1 MELRNKKILLF
12 APPFFNYDFEVKK
25 KFLSYGAIV
34 DLYDERPSS
43 NIFIKAIIRIYS
55 KSLSLY
61 AARYFNKI
69 ITQNKSKNY
78 DIVFIIKG
86 EVITQQ
92 IIKRL
97 RSSFPKAKLILYLWD
112 SIRNYKEIKSC
123 LPLFDRTLTFDIN
136 DSSEIE
142 SLIFRPL
149 FYIDDYK
156 KCAGKNTNEEIDLL
170 FIGTVHSDR
179 WQFLKE
185 IKAQAESRDLHVHYY
200 LFIQSPIIFFVRKI
214 FDKRL
219 SSLTYKDARFHP
231 MSKAKIIELIKNTK
245 VVVDIQHPKQTG
257 LTMRTIEIIGA
268 RKKLLTTNHTIG
280 NYDFFSKDNIA
291 LVDRKNPV
299 LNFDFW
305 STKYTE
311 LPGDI
316 YDKYS
321 IDGWIEDVFSDLRK

>member
-1 MELRNKKILLF
+1 MDVRNKRILLF
-12 APPFFNYDFEVKK
+12 APPFFHYDLEVKK
-25 KFLSYGAIV
+25 KLRSYGAIV

-55 KSLSLY
+55 KSLSTY
-61 AARYFNKI
+61 AARYFNRI
-69 ITQNKSKNY
+69 IARNKNKNY
-78 DIVFIIKG
+78 DIIFIIKG

-92 IIKRL
+92 IISKL
-97 RSSFPKAKLILYLWD
+97 RSSFPKAKLLLYLWD

-136 DSSEIE
+136 DSLEIE

-156 KCAGKNTNEEIDLL
+156 ECALETSSKNIDLL
-170 FIGTVHSDR
+170 FVGTVHSDR
-179 WQFLKE
+179 WQFLKD
-185 IKAQAESRDLHVHYY
+185 IKTQAESRKLNVYYY
-200 LFIQSPIIFFVRKI
+200 LYIQSPIIFFVRKI
-214 FDKRL
+214 FDRRL
-219 SSLTYKDARFHP
+219 SSLPYKDARFQAL
-231 MSKAKIIELIKNTK
+231 SKEKIIELIKNTK

-268 RKKLLTTNHTIG
+268 RRKLLTTNHTIG
-280 NYDFFSKDNIA
+280 NYDFFSEDNIA
-291 LVDRKNPV
+291 IIDRKNPV

-305 STKYTE
+305 SAKHTD
-311 LPGDI
+311 LPDDI

-321 IDGWIEDVFSDLRK
+321 IDGWMDDVFSNLRK